1 MQTRRHILAAA
12 AAIGLLASWAMPGT
26 AFAHED
32 LKVVASFSILGDMV
46 REVAGGDVAIT
57 TLVGPDGDAHVY
69 EPTPADVK
77 AVAGADIVFVNGL
90 DFEGWMPRLLEA
102 AGFKGEM
109 VVVSDGITPREWDGE
124 EEGHDHAHGT
134 AEPAEPTE
142 AGHVESGE
150 AHGHDHDDGKFDPH
164 AWQNLGN
171 GIVYVGNI
179 ARALAAADP
188 DHAAQYQAA
197 GEAYAATLKR
207 LDERIRAEIAA
218 IPEARRKVVTS
229 HDAFGYFGAA
239 YGIAF
244 IAPQGVSTE
253 AEASA
258 GDVAAI
264 IEQIRAEKI
273 PAVFVENIT
282 DPRLVEQIARETGA
296 VVGGEL
302 YSDALSGPDGP
313 APTYVKMFGFNAA
326 ALTKALAGS

>member
-1 MQTRRHILAAA
+1 MSTRRHFLAAA
-12 AAIGLLASWAMPGT
+12 AAIGLLASAAMPT
-26 AFAHED
+26 VAFAHED

-46 REVAGGDVAIT
+46 REVAGDGVALT

-124 EEGHDHAHGT
+124 DDHAHGAAEAGHDHAHK
-134 AEPAEPTE
+134 
-142 AGHVESGE
+142 SGE
-150 AHGHDHDDGKFDPH
+150 AHGHDHGGEFDPH

-188 DHAAQYQAA
+188 DHAGQYQAA
-197 GEAYAATLKR
+197 GDAYAATLKS
-207 LDERIRAEIAA
+207 LDGRIRTEIAA

-239 YGIAF
+239 YGIEF

-302 YSDALSGPDGP
+302 YSDALSGPDGA
-313 APTYVKMFGFNAA
+313 APNYVKMFEFNAD

>member
-1 MQTRRHILAAA
+1 MLTRRHFLAAA
-12 AAIGLLASWAMPGT
+12 AAIGLLAGAATPNA

-46 REVAGGDVAIT
+46 REVAGDDVALT

-90 DFEGWMPRLLEA
+90 AFEGWMPRLLEA
-102 AGFKGEM
+102 SGFKGKM

-124 EEGHDHAHGT
+124 DEDHDHAHGT
-134 AEPAEPTE
+134 AEPAE
-142 AGHVESGE
+142 A
-150 AHGHDHDDGKFDPH
+150 GHDHAHEHADAHDHGEFDPH

-179 ARALAAADP
+179 ARALAEADP
-188 DHAAQYQAA
+188 DHAADYTAA
-197 GEAYAATLKR
+197 GDAYAATLKS
-207 LDERIRAEIAA
+207 LDDRIRAEIAA

-239 YGIAF
+239 YGIEF
-244 IAPQGVSTE
+244 IAPQGISTE

-313 APTYVKMFGFNAA
+313 APTYVKMFEFNAA
-326 ALTKALAGS
+326 ALTRALAGS

>member
-12 AAIGLLASWAMPGT
+12 AAIGLLASAAMPGT
-26 AFAHED
+26 AFAHDD

-46 REVAGGDVAIT
+46 REVAGDDVAIT

-124 EEGHDHAHGT
+124 EEGHDHAHGA
-134 AEPAEPTE
+134 AEPAE
-142 AGHVESGE
+142 AGHAESGE

-188 DHAAQYQAA
+188 DHAADYQAA
-197 GEAYAATLKR
+197 GEAYAATLKS
-207 LDERIRAEIAA
+207 LDERVRAEIAA

-239 YGIAF
+239 YGIDF

-258 GDVAAI
+258 GDVAQI

-313 APTYVKMFGFNAA
+313 APTYVQMFEFNAA

>member
-1 MQTRRHILAAA
+1 MFTRRHVLAAA
-12 AAIGLLASWAMPGT
+12 AAIGLITSAAMPT
-26 AFAHED
+26 VAFAHED

-46 REVAGGDVAIT
+46 REVAGDDVALT

-102 AGFKGEM
+102 AGFKGKM

-124 EEGHDHAHGT
+124 AEGHDHAHG
-134 AEPAEPTE
+134 AAE
-142 AGHVESGE
+142 AGHDHAHESGD
-150 AHGHDHDDGKFDPH
+150 ADAHDHDGKFDPH

-179 ARALAAADP
+179 ARALGEADP
-188 DHAAQYQAA
+188 DHAADYKAA
-197 GEAYAATLKR
+197 GEAYAATLKS
-207 LDERIRAEIAA
+207 LDGRVRSEIAA

-239 YGIAF
+239 YGIDF
-244 IAPQGVSTE
+244 ISPQGVSTE

-313 APTYVKMFGFNAA
+313 APTYVKMFEFNAA